1 MANTLQTQLVINADV
16 QGTNEVNQL
25 ANSLGQVSDELNQ
38 ATQPASATAQ
48 ALGNVANS
56 ANNTHH
62 STTTLS
68 QSIAQVNAGLAG
80 TATPTTNASTAI
92 GSLASTAGHLAHNT
106 SHLTHSVGAVNSTLG
121 ATSSSAHTA
130 SASLGSLTHAT
141 NQSTTEVSRLDNAM
155 GSVRSAFGGLQGL
168 LATLGVGLG
177 AAEIVQLAD
186 EFNNL
191 EARVKLATN
200 AGGDFN
206 HAMASIKTIA
216 DSTAMPLTATAD
228 LFSKLTQ
235 STKELG
241 YSQSE
246 VLDFTQT
253 ISQAMAVSGGDM
265 ASMEAGLTQLA
276 QGLSAGALR
285 GDELNS
291 VLEQSPRLATALAD
305 GLGVTIGELKELGAE
320 GKITAQAVGDA
331 LKSQA
336 DVIANEFAQ
345 MPATVS
351 GSLTVLKNSLM
362 GFIGELDN
370 ELQGASGLANFITQI
385 ADNINHI
392 DPTVI
397 EGLKNA
403 LDSTAIVAKTLYDS
417 LAIVPNALGDVL
429 GAIMGLEAGSGQI
442 SIIQGLMNGLA
453 LGTGAVADGFK
464 ALQIVITGVMAT
476 LQTKLANTADLLYKL
491 TGFGGEFAKSISDS
505 AKQTQDEFDK
515 LAMGFESSLGKAMDS
530 IAKGADGKLQEMAS
544 NARQKYEQMATDG
557 KASTTEL
564 ENAFKDYA
572 HKAIKANN
580 GVVDST
586 LKQELAQKGLQAV
599 IDDTGKVTISA
610 METAKKAADGVDL
623 SKHADSFKALGI
635 DMSEFAGG
643 LSSKANTALGAF
655 NDLAKVADGNLEQL
669 AMAYNGARGAIG
681 DNAQGLNELD
691 KALSQAVD
699 GSLGLAQG
707 VKALATEQQNAKNA
721 TTDQQK
727 ALQALGVEMNA
738 INKGMSQSGQK
749 MVDSLRVG
757 ITAIKE
763 TATNATALKTALQ
776 TAFDSAINSAKTV
789 GDFKAIDTAIKEAGV
804 SAQLSST
811 QMQALQ
817 QGLQG
822 NAAASQ
828 AQAKAVSTAAAA
840 QSTQTNATSANTQ
853 ATSDNTQAKKENAN
867 ASEQA
872 TNADNELASTQQ
884 KANAGT
890 PLFVANIQN
899 KVQAL
904 SSLGVETQ
912 KLGQVTSTMF
922 ASLSGRIYGTMG
934 SLLQD
939 MTAITQSVEGQIQA
953 FKNISLEVDNYG
965 KRLGSASVSVDDLSY
980 AQSLLNRATNAG
992 INGIQLMDQS
1002 RLDNL
1007 KAQIDSARTK
1017 LKSLADD
1024 AKNTADSLEGELA
1037 RMQGNDKR
1045 AIEIENIKKLAD
1057 LEAKLNQARQ
1067 RNNTQEIRELERALA
1082 LQRQIN
1088 KTKLNE
1094 LDKRQERQGQS
1105 QQNAHQ
1111 ATNPRSNSTQNNT
1124 ARYTSVPSASDV
1136 AGAFG
1141 DAIDQARRG
1150 AVNDFAKQ
1158 LMNEAKRIAR

>member
-25 ANSLGQVSDELNQ
+25 ANSLGQVGDELNQ

-130 SASLGSLTHAT
+130 STAMGSLTHAT
-141 NQSTTEVSRLDNAM
+141 NQSTTAVSRLDNAM

-206 HAMASIKTIA
+206 AAMTSIKTIA

-246 VLDFTQT
+246 VLDLTQT

-305 GLGVTIGELKELGAE
+305 GLGATIGELKAMGAE
-320 GKITAQAVGDA
+320 GKLTAQAVGDA

-370 ELQGASGLANFITQI
+370 TLGGSDGVAGVIKNIATYIDQIDPSTIENLGNALSAVGTMAKGVYEGLIVIPNTLQDIVNGFFGFEEGGRQLGLLQAMADGLA
-385 ADNINHI
+385 
-392 DPTVI
+392 
-397 EGLKNA
+397 
-403 LDSTAIVAKTLYDS
+403 
-417 LAIVPNALGDVL
+417 
-429 GAIMGLEAGSGQI
+429 I
-442 SIIQGLMNGLA
+442 S
-453 LGTGAVADGFK
+453 TGAVADGIT
-464 ALQIVITGVMAT
+464 ALNVAFNLVFGGIVREVGRVVHAIGMITGKGRELGAAMI
-476 LQTKLANTADLLYKL
+476 QS
-491 TGFGGEFAKSISDS
+491 GQQMIDS
-505 AKQTQDEFDK
+505 AEQTAAGYQ
-515 LAMGFESSLGKAMDS
+515 SHLGKAFKS
-530 IAKGADGKLQEMAS
+530 IGKTAQDTANQARAD
-544 NARQKYEQMATDG
+544 YEQMAAGGT
-557 KASTTEL
+557 ASAQAL
-564 ENAFKDYA
+564 EEAFKTYA
-572 HKAIKANN
+572 HKAIEANN
-580 GVVDST
+580 GMVDST

-599 IDDTGKVTISA
+599 VDDTGKVIISS
-610 METAKKAADGVDL
+610 MDNAKKAVDGVDL

-643 LSSKANTALGAF
+643 LSSKVSTALGAF
-655 NDLAKVADGNLEQL
+655 NDLAKVAGSNLEQL
-669 AMAYNGARGAIG
+669 AMAYNGAKGAIG
-681 DNAQGLNELD
+681 DNTQGLAELD
-691 KALSQAVD
+691 KALSQAVG
-699 GSLGLAQG
+699 GSTSLAQG
-707 VKALATEQQNAKNA
+707 IKALATEQQNAKNA

-738 INKGMSQSGQK
+738 INQGMSQSGQK

-757 ITAIKE
+757 ITAIKD
-763 TATNATALKTALQ
+763 TATNATALKTALAKALDTSLQKAQ
-776 TAFDSAINSAKTV
+776 TVADFNAIK
-789 GDFKAIDTAIKEAGV
+789 KAIEEAGLASQV
-804 SAQLSST
+804 SSA

-817 QGLQG
+817 AASAKAQGATKEQTAATTAQTTATKEQTAATAHATHTKKQ
-822 NAAASQ
+822 NAAAAREA
-828 AQAKAVSTAAAA
+828 AQATDALATSQK
-840 QSTQTNATSANTQ
+840 NATNQGIDFGANLKQ
-853 ATSDNTQAKKENAN
+853 HVRALKDYGAN
-867 ASEQA
+867 AQALEQV
-872 TNADNELASTQQ
+872 NNELF
-884 KANAGT
+884 K
-890 PLFVANIQN
+890 
-899 KVQAL
+899 
-904 SSLGVETQ
+904 SLE
-912 KLGQVTSTMF
+912 
-922 ASLSGRIYGTMG
+922 GRTYGWFEP
-934 SLLQD
+934 LLQD
-939 MTAITQSVEGQIQA
+939 MDRLAKHTKNQLEDFKQLGGELDTYSKKLSSSSLSVNDLNHAQA
-953 FKNISLEVDNYG
+953 
-965 KRLGSASVSVDDLSY
+965 
-980 AQSLLNRATNAG
+980 LLNNATNMT
-992 INGIQLMDQS
+992 INNIHVMDQAK
-1002 RLDNL
+1002 LEQL
-1007 KAQIDSARTK
+1007 QAQIDQARAK
-1017 LKSLADD
+1017 MQGLADD

-1037 RMQGNDKR
+1037 RMQGNEVH
-1045 AIEIENIKKLAD
+1045 AME
-1057 LEAKLNQARQ
+1057 LEAKQKLEAIEKRIKEARARGNSEEIAQLQ
-1067 RNNTQEIRELERALA
+1067 RQLE

-1088 KTKLNE
+1088 QEKLKKHQE
-1094 LDKRQERQGQS
+1094 QEQQKQERQKSNTQGQS
-1105 QQNAHQ
+1105 NQKP
-1111 ATNPRSNSTQNNT
+1111 TSDNST
-1124 ARYTSVPSASDV
+1124 TSQTTLSASEV

-1141 DAIDQARRG
+1141 DAINQARRG
-1150 AVNDFAKQ
+1150 AVNDFARQ
-1158 LMNEAKRIAR
+1158 LMSEAKRMAR